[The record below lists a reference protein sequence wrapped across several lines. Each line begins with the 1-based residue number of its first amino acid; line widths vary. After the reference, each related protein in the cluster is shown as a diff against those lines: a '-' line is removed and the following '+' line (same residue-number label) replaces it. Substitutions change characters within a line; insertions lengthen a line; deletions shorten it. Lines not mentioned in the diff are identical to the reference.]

1 MNDHLKH
8 ILCFIRSEISVY
20 LTEIP
25 ELSAKCIYSVV
36 NACELS
42 TNGMLHFILS
52 DIKALEYDKLV
63 IMTS

>member
-1 MNDHLKH
+1 M
-8 ILCFIRSEISVY
+8 Y

-25 ELSAKCIYSVV
+25 ELSACET
-36 NACELS
+36 ACVARWMFILLS